1 MSGLVYSLIAPYT
14 HRSVHAIPTGSKTL
28 LRRSRRRGQATG
40 QWPAASAPS
49 GQSLGSAGR
58 GARRRSLGAGRAG
71 SGGAATQSG
80 RAARGC
86 KGCGQRAV
94 QAVLVGANEV
104 RYRQGRA
111 SSGRPLRRRAAGYNR
126 PARPRTSNCSVR
138 GLSRACRTQRRL
150 HGDIE
155 ISIVGLQHADRYIS
169 VVNTDTAQWSRPD
182 LLCLVAGP
190 GVVAV
195 EERALLGSCDRRTAV
210 GRRDYAV
217 IITLLWLGAAGREA
231 AGHHRRERAHRRQRH
246 KNNDRFDSKRAMM
259 PRSVSHDRQRSA
271 GILTRRSSP
280 NSTSCPDPT
289 SAAIRKHLPPA
300 PLVNCGPSGTRAV
313 TRPLDRTGAV

>member
-1 MSGLVYSLIAPYT
+1 M
-14 HRSVHAIPTGSKTL
+14 
-28 LRRSRRRGQATG
+28 RRYL
-40 QWPAASAPS
+40 SAPTR
-49 GQSLGSAGR
+49 L
-58 GARRRSLGAGRAG
+58 
-71 SGGAATQSG
+71 
-80 RAARGC
+80 
-86 KGCGQRAV
+86 
-94 QAVLVGANEV
+94 
-104 RYRQGRA
+104 RYRWGRS

-126 PARPRTSNCSVR
+126 PTGPAPQTARCGAFPVLVERNDDCTGTLKSASSGFSTPTATSRS
-138 GLSRACRTQRRL
+138 
-150 HGDIE
+150 
-155 ISIVGLQHADRYIS
+155 
-169 VVNTDTAQWSRPD
+169 SRPD
-182 LLCLVAGP
+182 LLCLVAGL

-271 GILTRRSSP
+271 AILSRRSSP

-313 TRPLDRTGAV
+313 TRPLDRTGAVRHHWSQTDHHIVCRCHTVSGGQVVSPAHACGRAQRAALAIGTSSSNSLGSVDNRLHR